1 MKNFQISLKN
11 LSAFMQAP
19 LQLMTELEQGQ
30 KFVRTRLGPKSFV
43 FVYDANCA
51 REILV
56 QASQKF
62 PQNRMVF
69 DRIQPLTG
77 RKGLVQMEGEES
89 KNTRIKMRTL
99 FGKAPLADAQTIT
112 EEYTNE
118 FIAELKKNPAV
129 DIAQAMHNL
138 ILRTALKIFLDV
150 DDPKMAHEIGHMFVE
165 LNELCGQRIRSL
177 LPVPLFIPT
186 TQTLRIKKLRHAIR
200 SQILA
205 HLQKRTKT
213 LHEQLVDVFAEDPHL
228 LDHCMTFIFAGHET
242 TASSLAFTF
251 LLLAK
256 YPEYQKLIQQDKT
269 MAICV
274 YKESLRLYPPAY
286 MLARQAN
293 TDTQF
298 GDFKIKKSDHVIIAL
313 ASIQQSEKYFAQAKL
328 FKPERFAQKAEHGY
342 AFFPFGA
349 GAKSCIG
356 ERLAYVEADVVINK
370 ICSQFSIS
378 GAADKI
384 LADPMITLNVRR
396 GQTLVFHG

>member
-1 MKNFQISLKN
+1 MKNFQN
-11 LSAFMQAP
+11 LRAFMKAP
-19 LQLMTELEQGQ
+19 LHLMTELEQGQ

-43 FVYDANCA
+43 FVYDAAYA

-56 QASQKF
+56 QASTKF
-62 PQNRMVF
+62 SQNRMVF

-77 RKGLVQMEGEES
+77 RKGLVQMQGEES
-89 KNTRIKMRTL
+89 KNTRMQMRTL
-99 FGKAPLADAQTIT
+99 FSKAPIADAQAIT
-112 EEYTNE
+112 EKYTE
-118 FIAELKKNPAV
+118 DFIAELKKNPAV

-150 DDPKMAHEIGHMFVE
+150 DDPKMAQDIGHMFVE
-165 LNELCGQRIRSL
+165 LNELCGHRMRAL

-186 TQTLRIKKLRHAIR
+186 KQTLRIKKIRAEIR
-200 SQILA
+200 SQILN
-205 HLQKRTKT
+205 HLDKRTKT
-213 LHEQLVDVFAEDPHL
+213 MHGQLVDVFAADPNL

-256 YPEYQKLIQQDKT
+256 YPEYQKQIQQDSK
-269 MAICV
+269 MATLV

-293 TDTQF
+293 VDTHF
-298 GDFKIKKSDHVIIAL
+298 GDFKIKKSEQVIIAL
-313 ASIQQSEKYFAQAKL
+313 ASIQQSEKYFADAKQ
-328 FKPERFAQKAEHGY
+328 FKPERFEQKFEQPA

-349 GAKSCIG
+349 GGKSCIG

-370 ICSQFSIS
+370 ICSQFVIS
-378 GAADKI
+378 GAAGKI
-384 LADPMITLNVRR
+384 LADPMITLNARS
-396 GQTLVFHG
+396 GQTLVFHAR